1 VKILPGTQPQK
12 RRRWKNLSRDGAR
25 FEEPGECV
33 RCQVLVD
40 IRRLAR
46 EEIEKAQMQILEGL
60 QKRLLLAAS
69 IEACGQSH

>member
-1 VKILPGTQPQK
+1 VREVRSPG
-12 RRRWKNLSRDGAR
+12 
-25 FEEPGECV
+25 
-33 RCQVLVD
+33 D

-60 QKRLLLAAS
+60 QKRPLLAAS